1 MLTDY
6 FHVQLRQGME
16 VVLPLDSAVEVI
28 TLNQKEIC
36 PIPGV
41 SPALLGVVNQRG
53 KLLWVLQL
61 SDFLGLANSPNQVRL
76 QDNLILLVVTTELA
90 NSSAIGREC
99 QLACVVS
106 ALKGIVTLNSIK
118 IKPVSARLA
127 PNLGS
132 FLSGVTEIEQ
142 SVVGVLNVNTVLSGI
157 SVYTNSSVSI

>member
-28 TLNQKEIC
+28 TINQKEIC

-61 SDFLGLANSPNQVRL
+61 SDFLGLAKSPKQRL

-118 IKPVSARLA
+118 IKPVSARLG

-132 FLSGVTEIEQ
+132 LDLLHE
-142 SVVGVLNVNTVLSGI
+142 
-157 SVYTNSSVSI
+157 

>member
-61 SDFLGLANSPNQVRL
+61 SDFLGLAKSPKQRL
-76 QDNLILLVVTTELA
+76 QDNLILLVVTTESA

>member
-61 SDFLGLANSPNQVRL
+61 SDFLGLAKSPKQRL
-76 QDNLILLVVTTELA
+76 QDNLILLVVTTESA

-118 IKPVSARLA
+118 IKPVSAKLA

-142 SVVGVLNVNTVLSGI
+142 SVVGVLNVNTVLSAI

>member
-28 TLNQKEIC
+28 TINQKEIC

-61 SDFLGLANSPNQVRL
+61 SDFLGLAKSPKQRL
-76 QDNLILLVVTTELA
+76 QDNLILLVVTTESA

-99 QLACVVS
+99 QLAFVVS
-106 ALKGIVTLNSIK
+106 ALKGIVTLNPIK
-118 IKPVSARLA
+118 IKPVSAKLA

-142 SVVGVLNVNTVLSGI
+142 SVVGVLNVNTVLSAI

>member
-6 FHVQLRQGME
+6 FHVQLRQAME
-16 VVLPLDSAVEVI
+16 VVLPLNSAVEVI

-61 SDFLGLANSPNQVRL
+61 SDFLGLAKSPKQVQL
-76 QDNLILLVVTTELA
+76 QDNLTLLVVTTESA
-90 NSSAIGREC
+90 NSAIGREC

-118 IKPVSARLA
+118 FKPVSAKLA
-127 PNLGS
+127 PTLGS

-142 SVVGVLNVNTVLSGI
+142 SVVGILNVNTVLSAI
-157 SVYTNSSVSI
+157 SQ

>member
-6 FHVQLRQGME
+6 FHVQLRQEME

-61 SDFLGLANSPNQVRL
+61 SDFLGLAKSPKQRL
-76 QDNLILLVVTTELA
+76 QDNLILLVVTPESA

-142 SVVGVLNVNTVLSGI
+142 SVVGVLNVNTVLSAI

>member
-28 TLNQKEIC
+28 ALNQKEIC

-61 SDFLGLANSPNQVRL
+61 SDFLGLAKSPKQRL
-76 QDNLILLVVTTELA
+76 QDNLILLVVTTESA
-90 NSSAIGREC
+90 NSLAIGREY

-106 ALKGIVTLNSIK
+106 TLKGIVTLNSIK
-118 IKPVSARLA
+118 FKPVSARLA

-142 SVVGVLNVNTVLSGI
+142 SVVGVLNVNTVLSAI

>member
-61 SDFLGLANSPNQVRL
+61 SDFLGLAKSPKQRL
-76 QDNLILLVVTTELA
+76 QDNLILLVVTTESA
-90 NSSAIGREC
+90 NFSAIGRKC

-142 SVVGVLNVNTVLSGI
+142 SVVGVLNVNTVLSAI

>member
-61 SDFLGLANSPNQVRL
+61 SNFLGLAKSPKQRL
-76 QDNLILLVVTTELA
+76 QDNLILLVVTTESA

-142 SVVGVLNVNTVLSGI
+142 SVVGVLNVNTVLSAI

>member
-28 TLNQKEIC
+28 TINQKEIC

-61 SDFLGLANSPNQVRL
+61 SDFLGLAKSPKQRL
-76 QDNLILLVVTTELA
+76 QDNLILLVVTTESA

-142 SVVGVLNVNTVLSGI
+142 SLVGVLNVNTVLSAI

>member
-28 TLNQKEIC
+28 TINQKEIC

-61 SDFLGLANSPNQVRL
+61 SDFLGLAKSPKQRL
-76 QDNLILLVVTTELA
+76 QDNLILLVVTTESA
-90 NSSAIGREC
+90 NSLAIGREC

-142 SVVGVLNVNTVLSGI
+142 SLVGVLNVNTVLSAI

>member
-16 VVLPLDSAVEVI
+16 VVLPLDSAVEVL
-28 TLNQKEIC
+28 TLNPKEIC

-61 SDFLGLANSPNQVRL
+61 SDFLGLAKSPKQRL
-76 QDNLILLVVTTELA
+76 QDNLILLVVTTESA

-142 SVVGVLNVNTVLSGI
+142 SVVGVLNVNTVLSAI

>member
-61 SDFLGLANSPNQVRL
+61 SDFLGLAKSPKQRL
-76 QDNLILLVVTTELA
+76 QDNLILLVVTTESA

-118 IKPVSARLA
+118 FKPVSARLA

-142 SVVGVLNVNTVLSGI
+142 SLVGVLNVNTVLSAI

>member
-61 SDFLGLANSPNQVRL
+61 SDFLGLAKSPKQRL
-76 QDNLILLVVTTELA
+76 QDNLILLVVTTESA

-132 FLSGVTEIEQ
+132 ILSGVTEIEQ
-142 SVVGVLNVNTVLSGI
+142 SVVGVLNVNTVLSAI

>member
-6 FHVQLRQGME
+6 FHVQLRQAME
-16 VVLPLDSAVEVI
+16 VVLPLDSAVEVM

-61 SDFLGLANSPNQVRL
+61 SDFLGLAKSPKQVQL
-76 QDNLILLVVTTELA
+76 QDNLTLLVVT
-90 NSSAIGREC
+90 SGREY

-106 ALKGIVTLNSIK
+106 ALKGIVTLNSTK
-118 IKPVSARLA
+118 FKPVSARLA
-127 PNLGS
+127 PTLGS
-132 FLSGVTEIEQ
+132 FLSGVIEIEQ
-142 SVVGVLNVNTVLSGI
+142 SVVGVLNVNTVLSAI
-157 SVYTNSSVSI
+157 SQ